1 MNNCFAILFSVFIL
15 IKAQEDYIDIT
26 PYDYPKKNDDTFT
39 VAILSTND
47 IHGSYFS
54 SHVTTPKNKKEYDL
68 GGLEY
73 VAKYINILRKE
84 WGENFLYLDGGDQ
97 FQGGFESKMTNGDI
111 ITEYFKTIGVNY
123 TTVGNHEWDYG
134 PEYLN
139 SRVSAA
145 NFTYLLSNVA
155 DDTGNCELFEKQTTS
170 KLVTI
175 GPVKIA
181 IIGLITLETE
191 ETSSAN
197 LTGYHFLPYENAIIK
212 EANKYKGEANAV
224 LLLAHVGLKC
234 PNDGTK
240 KFELEMRT
248 SKTKQEECN
257 HSDEIYKLLKKL
269 PKGVIDVVVAAHKH
283 DVNHHWIFDTPV
295 MSNENNGKFAS
306 VMYLNFDKNDNY
318 KLIKENIIIESPLPI
333 CSKVFENTKRCETPT
348 YDQEDEYGEIK
359 QFKFHDTII
368 EKDPILSDL
377 TNKYIE
383 EYNKSLSDILTATN
397 EELRQQKTKEGALG
411 NLYTDF
417 FRFATGADIGIET
430 SGNFRTAWQPGNISY
445 ASLFNMFPFDNE
457 LVRFEVTGKEVRRMI
472 WEIEE
477 GTYSYYPISGLR
489 VVIKE
494 NSITGKRKV
503 ISVKLFDGEI
513 ERDIEDD
520 EILSIATEDYL
531 VPKKRG
537 IKGGDDFGKVL
548 KWMNI
553 KNLKAYDDT
562 RDMFKEYLRHLAL
575 IKSNDWLDEKNPRL
589 RIIKTNDM

>member
-197 LTGYHFLPYENAIIK
+197 LTGYHFLPYEKKKKKKAKK
-212 EANKYKGEANAV
+212 EKGETNGHV
-224 LLLAHVGLKC
+224 LFVHAW
-234 PNDGTK
+234 
-240 KFELEMRT
+240 
-248 SKTKQEECN
+248 
-257 HSDEIYKLLKKL
+257 
-269 PKGVIDVVVAAHKH
+269 A
-283 DVNHHWIFDTPV
+283 IF
-295 MSNENNGKFAS
+295 
-306 VMYLNFDKNDNY
+306 
-318 KLIKENIIIESPLPI
+318 
-333 CSKVFENTKRCETPT
+333 
-348 YDQEDEYGEIK
+348 
-359 QFKFHDTII
+359 
-368 EKDPILSDL
+368 
-377 TNKYIE
+377 
-383 EYNKSLSDILTATN
+383 
-397 EELRQQKTKEGALG
+397 
-411 NLYTDF
+411 
-417 FRFATGADIGIET
+417 
-430 SGNFRTAWQPGNISY
+430 
-445 ASLFNMFPFDNE
+445 
-457 LVRFEVTGKEVRRMI
+457 
-472 WEIEE
+472 
-477 GTYSYYPISGLR
+477 
-489 VVIKE
+489 
-494 NSITGKRKV
+494 
-503 ISVKLFDGEI
+503 
-513 ERDIEDD
+513 
-520 EILSIATEDYL
+520 
-531 VPKKRG
+531 
-537 IKGGDDFGKVL
+537 
-548 KWMNI
+548 
-553 KNLKAYDDT
+553 
-562 RDMFKEYLRHLAL
+562 
-575 IKSNDWLDEKNPRL
+575 
-589 RIIKTNDM
+589 